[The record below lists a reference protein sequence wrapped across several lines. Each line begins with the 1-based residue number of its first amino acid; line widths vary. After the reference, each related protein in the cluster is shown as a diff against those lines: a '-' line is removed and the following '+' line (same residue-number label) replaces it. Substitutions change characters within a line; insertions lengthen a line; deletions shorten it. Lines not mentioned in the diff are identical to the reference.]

1 MNKSYKKYVKSN
13 NTNKKISN
21 NDHLVIK
28 LEDSES
34 DIDNNCLK
42 PIYQQKNK
50 KIKIKTEKDK
60 FLGRKHKSYL
70 EQNSKEIKN
79 EENNNEF
86 NDNSFKY
93 QNKPKNSSI
102 FNNNSSAQTL
112 ISTQVK
118 RNNNKRFI
126 KSKDYN
132 KKK

>member
-50 KIKIKTEKDK
+50 KMSVRTQ
-60 FLGRKHKSYL
+60 KSVD
-70 EQNSKEIKN
+70 
-79 EENNNEF
+79 F
-86 NDNSFKY
+86 CF
-93 QNKPKNSSI
+93 
-102 FNNNSSAQTL
+102 A
-112 ISTQVK
+112 
-118 RNNNKRFI
+118 
-126 KSKDYN
+126 
-132 KKK
+132 